1 MRLGILGPLLVIDD
15 AGAEVAVAAAR
26 QRTLLAAL
34 LVKANRIVPAA
45 ELAEIVWDGTPPPG
59 VGSTLRSY
67 VMRLRHAVGPAV
79 AARIRTGDP
88 GYTSRKRLI
97 ASRCSARK
105 SCASG
110 ATPRPASGARHSTP
124 TLPWWRFRWTSYAAW
139 PVFSRL

>member
-1 MRLGILGPLLVIDD
+1 HARHSLERGCRVWADLGGAAGYAHATRGGAVRLGILGPLLVIDD

-88 GYTSRKRLI
+88 GYMCQVADDELDVRRFEALC
-97 ASRCSARK
+97 RR
-105 SCASG
+105 G
-110 ATPRPASGARHSTP
+110 A
-124 TLPWWRFRWTSYAAW
+124 AA
-139 PVFSRL
+139 L